1 MKALGMG
8 SLAHEVERSLRYA
21 FSLPVSTVIVG
32 MESVMQL
39 EQNLKIAESYT
50 PMTDAERLVFFRDI
64 LPLVR
69 PEKMPWK
76 TTSWE
81 KPVEWI
87 KRERVYRRSDI

>member
-1 MKALGMG
+1 
-8 SLAHEVERSLRYA
+8 
-21 FSLPVSTVIVG
+21 

-50 PMTDAERLVFFRDI
+50 PMTDAERLAFFRDI

-76 TTSWE
+76 QPVGKTSRMV
-81 KPVEWI
+81 K
-87 KRERVYRRSDI
+87 KRTCLPED

>member
-1 MKALGMG
+1 MPTASRYRHESPGDG
-8 SLAHEVERSLRYA
+8 QLAHEVERSLRYA

-50 PMTDAERLVFFRDI
+50 PMTDAERLAFFRDI

-69 PEKMPWK
+69 PEKNALEKQPV
-76 TTSWE
+76 WE
-81 KPVEWI
+81 NQ
-87 KRERVYRRSDI
+87 SNG